1 MTAGQETHPQAYA
14 GSKFEASA
22 DDLLGVI
29 SIDVVA
35 ERTPVGLQV
44 RDNASFRLGK
54 IIAAEHAA
62 TDQPVPGSVGYSST
76 KAIQQD
82 LEVAAIETASNGVRN
97 YHADT
102 DVALH
107 ESNFRA
113 TRAGIQCATH
123 SPSERF
129 KSNVSLRE
137 GTPSRISLSS

>member
-1 MTAGQETHPQAYA
+1 MLNVFIRILLKASFVQQTNIQSDQETYPQAYP

-62 TDQPVPGSVGYSST
+62 TDQAVPGSVGYSST

-97 YHADT
+97 YQADA

-107 ESNFRA
+107 ESNFGA
-113 TRAGIQCATH
+113 TRAGIQ
-123 SPSERF
+123 
-129 KSNVSLRE
+129 
-137 GTPSRISLSS
+137 